1 MNVRTPL
8 ETNTEATEAMQP
20 SMRAFNDPALFAR
33 ATAMSGTAHGD
44 HRFDTLLALSGFPA

>member
-1 MNVRTPL
+1 MNVRTSL